1 MGGTVSALLIA
12 LDLGR
17 TSISAT
23 GELRPDIQ
31 MWCSRKIGA
40 LNIFGYLQEV
50 GSFRFPAN
58 NRKGLLESSLT
69 DCR

>member
-31 MWCSRKIGA
+31 MW
-40 LNIFGYLQEV
+40 
-50 GSFRFPAN
+50 
-58 NRKGLLESSLT
+58 
-69 DCR
+69 